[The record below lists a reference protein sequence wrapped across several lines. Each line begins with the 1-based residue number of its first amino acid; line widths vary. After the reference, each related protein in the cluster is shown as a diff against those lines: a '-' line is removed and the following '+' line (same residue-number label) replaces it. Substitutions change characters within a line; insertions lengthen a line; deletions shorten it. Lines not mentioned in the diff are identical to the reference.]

1 VGTKTKKKEVN
12 RNRCENGGIMR
23 RYILGGSMKKKNQDE
38 NTFVKRAPLKLRLEP
53 SIFWIHHC
61 IRYFSCS
68 FDTRGITEQWDLK
81 RREGILVVVNFFP
94 SPGELKPVHDQISGN
109 DLRENTSFQEF
120 QVNHKMLCRKRVG
133 FEKKCLRPNHVCETN
148 MSIKIILLVIYTAKW
163 IDMVLAKYRTD

>member
-1 VGTKTKKKEVN
+1 MGTKTKKKEVN

-68 FDTRGITEQWDLK
+68 FDTRGITEQWDLN

-94 SPGELKPVHDQISGN
+94 SLGGLKPVHDQISGN

-120 QVNHKMLCRKRVG
+120 QVNHKMLCKKRVG
-133 FEKKCLRPNHVCETN
+133 FEKNAFAPT
-148 MSIKIILLVIYTAKW
+148 TFAKQIW
-163 IDMVLAKYRTD
+163 ALKLFYW